1 MLKEHSEGIY
11 SFGKDGPDTVD
22 SGFSV
27 DPITLQLI
35 SMGFYPSRGTYFRL
49 TFTFFLQLY
58 IIIIRIYIYTHIN
71 TYFFAVPLS
80 NDSFDK
86 STFC

>member
-49 TFTFFLQLY
+49 TFTFFL
-58 IIIIRIYIYTHIN
+58 
-71 TYFFAVPLS
+71 
-80 NDSFDK
+80 
-86 STFC
+86 